1 MASVTPTAPAGA
13 GPRLAPG
20 PRGRFLV
27 GSLFDLRRDLIGFLS
42 GVSREYGDIVRFT
55 VAGFTVHLINHPDH
69 LRHVL
74 QVNSRNYDKQSFEY
88 KPLKIAFGE
97 GLFTSDGD
105 FWRRQRRLMQ
115 PAFHRQR
122 IQQLGEGIV
131 QDVVDRVD
139 TWQPH
144 AERGEPLDVAAEMVN
159 LSMNVATKSLFSTG
173 LRGDDEVAAISRYLD
188 TIVNYCLYRATVPL
202 APPPRVPT
210 RRNRAFNEAMNGLNG
225 IIYRILHERR
235 RDGGDS
241 HDLLSMLLAARDEET
256 GEGMPDKQL
265 RDEIATLLLGGYE
278 TTSNQLSWAWY
289 ELSRN
294 PEIEARLHDELDRVL
309 GGRRPTVADVPQL
322 EYTRMVLE
330 ETLRLYPVPWLERR
344 AAGPDQI
351 GGYDV
356 KAGSLIYISPYLTHR
371 HQDLWEDPERFDPE
385 RFTPERS
392 AGRPRFA
399 YFPFGGGPRLCIGNR
414 LAELEAQLTLA
425 TIAQRYRLRM
435 VPDHPVEPKMMITTS
450 PRYGLKM
457 TVEPRRST
465 A

>member
-1 MASVTPTAPAGA
+1 MVTPTAPTPVA
-13 GPRLAPG
+13 PRLAPG
-20 PRGRFLV
+20 PRGKLLI
-27 GSLFDLRRDLIGFLS
+27 GSLLDLRRDLIGFLQQVS
-42 GVSREYGDIVRFT
+42 GEYGDIVRFT

-74 QVNSRNYDKQSFEY
+74 QVNARNYDKQSHEY
-88 KPLKIAFGE
+88 RPLKLAFGE

-105 FWRRQRRLMQ
+105 FWKKQRRLMQ

-122 IQQLGEGIV
+122 ILKLGENIV
-131 QDVVDRVD
+131 ADVVDRVD
-139 TWQPH
+139 TWAPY
-144 AERGEPLDVAAEMVN
+144 AERGEPLDVAAEMVA

-173 LRGDDEVAAISRYLD
+173 LRGDDEVRTIARNLD
-188 TIVNYCLYRATVPL
+188 TVINYCLYRTMVPF
-202 APPPRVPT
+202 APPPKVPT
-210 RRNRAFNEAMNGLNG
+210 RRNRSFGAAMAELDG

-235 RDGGDS
+235 AQEGGT
-241 HDLLSMLLAARDEET
+241 HDLLSMLLEARDEET
-256 GEGMPDKQL
+256 GEGMPDKQM

-294 PEIEARLHDELDRVL
+294 PEIEARLHEELDRVL
-309 GGRRPTVADVPQL
+309 GDRLPTVADVAQL
-322 EYTRMVLE
+322 EYTNRILE

-344 AAGPDQI
+344 AAAADTI
-351 GGYDV
+351 GGYHV

-371 HQDLWEDPERFDPE
+371 HPDFWAEPERFDPD

-392 AGRPRFA
+392 ADRPRFA

-414 LAELEAQLTLA
+414 LAQLEAQLTLA

-435 VPDHPVEPKMMITTS
+435 VPGHPVEPKMQVTTS

-457 TVEPRRST
+457 TLEPRRPS